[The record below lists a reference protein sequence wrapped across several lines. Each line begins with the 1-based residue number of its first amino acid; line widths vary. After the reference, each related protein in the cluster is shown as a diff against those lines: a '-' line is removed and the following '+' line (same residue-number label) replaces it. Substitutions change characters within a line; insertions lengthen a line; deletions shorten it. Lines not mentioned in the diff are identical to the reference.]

1 MWKCQNCGEMIEEDF
16 EVCWKCQYERDG
28 TVLRTESAV
37 QSETTVAKKP
47 DANEIIFDLGCLIE
61 SSRPTQTMS
70 GTRHK
75 ETWLIR
81 RKRLPRPATGKKLES
96 LKCVTCK
103 KILHVEVSSLETV
116 SRLRIKSAAV
126 GSALLAFIVV
136 VYATVKPGTIS
147 ILEGVLVLAAFLSI
161 FALIGAVAVV
171 FGKNF
176 GLAINIKNQQAL
188 EWMEFGRH
196 LHKVFE
202 PQLSKPQSDALPY
215 SRSS

>member
-1 MWKCQNCGEMIEEDF
+1 MIEEDF
-16 EVCWKCQYERDG
+16 EVCWKCQHEKDG

-37 QSETTVAKKP
+37 QSETTVDKKP
-47 DANEIIFDLGCLIE
+47 DTNEIIFDLGCLAE
-61 SSRPTQTMS
+61 SSGPTHTMS

-81 RKRLPRPATGKKLES
+81 RMCLPRPATGKKLES
-96 LKCVTCK
+96 LKCRTCK
-103 KILHVEVSSLETV
+103 KTLHVEVISQKAV

-126 GSALLAFIVV
+126 GSALLAFMVV
-136 VYATVKPGTIS
+136 VYATVQPGTIS
-147 ILEGVLVLAAFLSI
+147 ILEGVLMLAAFLSI

-171 FGKNF
+171 FGNEF
-176 GLAINIKNQQAL
+176 GLAINVKNQQAL